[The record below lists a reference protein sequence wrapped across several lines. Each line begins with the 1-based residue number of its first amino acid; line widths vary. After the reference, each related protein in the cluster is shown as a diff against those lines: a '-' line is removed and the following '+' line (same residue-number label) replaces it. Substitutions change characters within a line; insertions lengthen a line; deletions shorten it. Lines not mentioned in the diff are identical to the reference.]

1 MNTVFLVKDKPFYE
15 QKLSKLIRE
24 RTIYAQDG
32 EKKMIFSVI
41 HAVSD
46 PSFQKMSSSKQ
57 KKKKLYTNFLEVS
70 VATSKLTNKSERH
83 NGQFLKSE
91 QIELEWHVLMVHCW
105 FPSGDGVN

>member
-1 MNTVFLVKDKPFYE
+1 MVNTVFLVKDKPFYE

-32 EKKMIFSVI
+32 EKKMIFSVL
-41 HAVSD
+41 HTVSD
-46 PSFQKMSSSKQ
+46 PLFKKMSSSKQ

-83 NGQFLKSE
+83 NGQFLKSG
-91 QIELEWHVLMVHCW
+91 QIELERHVRSQFNQKLLQVW
-105 FPSGDGVN
+105 L